1 MVHNSHSNSHSKNH
15 VQTSKM
21 QQFLSTG
28 SAKASAWRAKHS
40 PVLLAHTA
48 AVTVMTVFMLWVF
61 THYKLVP
68 YS

>member
-1 MVHNSHSNSHSKNH
+1 MVQNNNSTSNSKTH
-15 VQTSKM
+15 VQPSTM
-21 QQFLSTG
+21 QQRLSAG
-28 SAKASAWRAKHS
+28 STKAAAWRAKHS